1 MIRGAQRQLTI
12 VEDLIVVRI
21 EDEVPHAGAPS
32 IPARNA
38 LERIVENDRDVR
50 IAQIAPA
57 IHVEL
62 AHGVHVEGGAHG
74 FVEKLDGGDGRVRG
88 VIVADLVQHF
98 EGVRYGVALGP
109 LNSAVAAA
117 VVEAVLRAR
126 G

>member
-62 AHGVHVEGGAHG
+62 AHGIHVEGGAHG
-74 FVEKLDGGDGRVRG
+74 FVEKLDGSHSRVRS
-88 VIVADLVQHF
+88 VIVADLV
-98 EGVRYGVALGP
+98 
-109 LNSAVAAA
+109 
-117 VVEAVLRAR
+117 
-126 G
+126 